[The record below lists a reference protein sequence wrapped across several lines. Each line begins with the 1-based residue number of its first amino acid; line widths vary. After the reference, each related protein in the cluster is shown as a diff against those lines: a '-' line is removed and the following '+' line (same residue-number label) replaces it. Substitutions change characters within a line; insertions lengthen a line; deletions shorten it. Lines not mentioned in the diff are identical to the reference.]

1 MTDVQIPITTVWD
14 VIADALDDPW
24 FWGVSI
30 AVTMCLALAFRFL
43 HERRHRRCRSRP
55 SSEPSHPSSDG

>member
-14 VIADALDDPW
+14 VVADALDDPW

-30 AVTMCLALAFRFL
+30 AATLAIALVFRFL
-43 HERRHRRCRSRP
+43 HERRHRRCRSPR
-55 SSEPSHPSSDG
+55 

>member
-1 MTDVQIPITTVWD
+1 MTDVEMTDVQIPVTTVWD
-14 VIADALDDPW
+14 VVADALDDPW

-30 AVTMCLALAFRFL
+30 GATMAFALVFRYL

-55 SSEPSHPSSDG
+55 SSER

>member
-30 AVTMCLALAFRFL
+30 AATLAIALVFRFL
-43 HERRHRRCRSRP
+43 HERRHRRCRSPR
-55 SSEPSHPSSDG
+55 SSER